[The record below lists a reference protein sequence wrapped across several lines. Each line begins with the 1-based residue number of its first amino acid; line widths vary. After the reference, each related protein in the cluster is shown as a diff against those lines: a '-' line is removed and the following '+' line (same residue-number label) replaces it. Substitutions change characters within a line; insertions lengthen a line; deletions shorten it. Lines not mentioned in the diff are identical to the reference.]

1 MSNIAIE
8 FQNVGKMYRLGRF
21 GTGTLSHDFLRAQL
35 ERTEGSNPWWQMSVL
50 GKEDP
55 FLKIGQTNDRTK
67 KGESD
72 YVWALR
78 DISFKVE
85 QGEVLGN

>member
-8 FQNVGKMYRLGRF
+8 FQSVGKQYHLGTV
-21 GTGTLSHDFLRAQL
+21 GTGTLSHDLNR
-35 ERTEGSNPWWQMSVL
+35 WWQMSVL
-50 GKEDP
+50 GKEHP
-55 FLKIGQTNDRTK
+55 YLKIGQTNDRTM

-85 QGEVLGN
+85 QGEVLI